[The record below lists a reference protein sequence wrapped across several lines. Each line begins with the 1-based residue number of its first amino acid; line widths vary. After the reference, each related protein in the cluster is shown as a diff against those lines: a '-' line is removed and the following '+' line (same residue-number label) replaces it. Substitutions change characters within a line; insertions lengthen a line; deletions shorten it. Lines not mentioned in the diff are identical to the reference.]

1 MARGP
6 KKHMKRVN
14 APSSWMLSK
23 LDGVWAPKPSAGPHK
38 QRECLP
44 LGLVLRN
51 RLKYALNY
59 KETKSIMIQRQIKVD
74 GKVKVDQKYP
84 AGFMDVITIDKTKE
98 NFRMLYDTKG
108 RFRIHKISPE
118 EASYKLCRVKD
129 IGRSLKNVPYVVTH
143 DGRTIRFPDP
153 EIRAFD
159 TVRVDIASGKIL
171 DYIKFE
177 QGNVCMIKGGNS
189 IGRVGVMTHREK
201 HPGSFEIVHLRDA
214 AGHSFAT
221 RLQNVMVIGK
231 DVKSWVSLPKG
242 EGIKLNVVEDR
253 KKRMGFN
260 VDDEVDAED
269 NVVGKEKA

>member
-59 KETKSIMIQRQIKVD
+59 KETKIIMIQRQIKVD

-143 DGRTIRFPDP
+143 DGRTIRYPDP

-242 EGIKLNVVEDR
+242 DGIKLNVVEDR

-260 VDDEVDAED
+260 VDDELDAED
-269 NVVGKEKA
+269 NVIGKEKA

>member
-1 MARGP
+1 
-6 KKHMKRVN
+6 MKRVA

-44 LGLVLRN
+44 MGLLLRN

-59 KETKSIMIQRQIKVD
+59 REAKTIMIQRLVKVD
-74 GKVKVDQKYP
+74 GKIKTDQKYP
-84 AGFMDVITIDKTKE
+84 AGFMDVVTIDKTKE
-98 NFRMLYDTKG
+98 NFRLLYDTKG

-143 DGRTIRFPDP
+143 DGRTIRYPDP
-153 EIRAFD
+153 EIRAYD

-189 IGRVGVMTHREK
+189 IGRVGVITHREK

-221 RLQNVMVIGK
+221 RLDNVMVIGK

-242 EGIKLNVVEDR
+242 DGIKLNVVEDR
-253 KKRMGFN
+253 KKRMGFA

-269 NVVGKEKA
+269 NVIGKEKA

>member
-6 KKHMKRVN
+6 KRHMKRVA
-14 APSSWMLSK
+14 APSAWMLGK

-44 LGLVLRN
+44 LMLLLRN

-59 KETKSIMIQRQIKVD
+59 RECKAILIQRLVKVD
-74 GKVKVDQKYP
+74 GKIRVDMKYP
-84 AGFMDVITIDKTKE
+84 AGFMDVVTLEKTKE

-118 EASYKLCRVKD
+118 EASYKLCRVKS
-129 IGRSLKNVPYVVTH
+129 IGRNLKNVPYLVTH

-153 EIRAFD
+153 EIRAYD
-159 TVRVDIASGKIL
+159 TVRVDIESGKIL

-177 QGNVCMIKGGNS
+177 SGNVCMINGGNNV
-189 IGRVGVMTHREK
+189 GRVGVITHREK

-221 RLQNVMVIGK
+221 RLQNVVVIGK
-231 DVKSWVSLPKG
+231 DTKSWVSLPKG
-242 EGIKLNVVEDR
+242 DGIKLNIVEDR
-253 KKRMGFN
+253 KVRMGFK
-260 VDDEVDAED
+260 VDDEVDNED
-269 NVVGKEKA
+269 NVVGKN